1 MDQHTLF
8 QEMKRQDQ
16 AIAKSWF
23 EKVEKT
29 GYSEIEIGSGNIT
42 ININQEAKE
51 ILSFLRDEGGIEYE
65 DPRAVY
71 CG

>member
-1 MDQHTLF
+1 MDRERDQYEKLF
-8 QEMKRQDQ
+8 AQDWLNR
-16 AIAKSWF
+16 S
-23 EKVEKT
+23 ENS

-51 ILSFLRDEGGIEYE
+51 ILSFLRDEGGIEYD
-65 DPRAVY
+65 DPKVIL